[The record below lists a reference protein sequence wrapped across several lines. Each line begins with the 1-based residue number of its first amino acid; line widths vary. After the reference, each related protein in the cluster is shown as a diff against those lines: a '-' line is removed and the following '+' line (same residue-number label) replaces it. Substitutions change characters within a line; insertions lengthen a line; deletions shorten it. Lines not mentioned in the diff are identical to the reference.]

1 MALNVGARLGHYSVT
16 ALLGEGGMGQVWQAT
31 DTQLNRE
38 VALKILP
45 DAFAADPDR
54 LARFQREAQVLASLN
69 HPNIA
74 AIYGIEE
81 SEGTRALVLELV
93 EGPTLADRIAQ
104 GAMPIEDALPLAK
117 QIAEA
122 LEAAHEAGV
131 IHRDL
136 KPANI
141 KVREDGTVKV
151 LDFGLAKALDPS
163 PTSDPSQS
171 PTLTAAA
178 TQMGVIMG
186 TAAYMSP
193 EQARGKTVDKR
204 ADIWAFG
211 AVLYEMLTGKRAF
224 EGDDVSLTLSVV
236 LQREPPWEALP
247 GSVPPGLLTYLR
259 RCLQKDPL
267 QRVQAIGDVRLA
279 VEGAFEPHPSEPAE
293 SVATGT
299 GRSRTSSV
307 ATGALLGGVV
317 VGLVAWIIL
326 GGEPARSPTTT
337 RFSLSLPSGD
347 VVTPLDGVTV
357 SPSGDRIVYGATRD
371 GVQQLFVR
379 ARDQLEALPIPGTE
393 GGRSPFFS
401 PNGEW
406 VGYFTGSALMK
417 VSLSGGPPFRL
428 ATVGV
433 QNGATWGPADTIV
446 YSYSSAGL
454 LEISAN
460 GGESR
465 ELTTIESNESHV
477 WPAFAPDGASVFFTI
492 STGGGITG
500 DKQVALLSLATGEY
514 EVIVDGTGPRMSPT
528 GHLVFGREDSLWAVP
543 FDLSRMEMTDDAR
556 PIVDGVQVN
565 TPGGW
570 THYGVAQD
578 GTLVYVAS
586 SEATGNRRALVWV
599 DREGRAEPVN
609 APPAQYEA
617 LRLSPDGRQ
626 VAVQVDD
633 TNDTHVRVIDLQ
645 RGTSTRLTFG
655 DAADDGNP
663 IWTPDGARIVF
674 SSGRGG
680 NAPNLYWKASDG
692 TGQAQ
697 RLTTSENPQTP
708 MSWSADGE
716 LVFHELRGEGS
727 ANIGMISLSDT
738 DQPTWIMETEFSEV
752 HPEVSPDGRWLAYSS
767 NESGQSEIYVRP
779 FPNVEG
785 GKWLVSR
792 GGGQTPA
799 WGPSGTELFLRTLAG
814 QRSMMVVE
822 VETDPTFNPRT
833 AREVFADS
841 RYLMLTAARRG
852 RSFDID
858 PGGERFLMI
867 TDPRLQELG
876 NAVSAPITVVLDWFE
891 ELQRRVPT
899 P

>member
-1 MALNVGARLGHYSVT
+1 MAEAI
-16 ALLGEGGMGQVWQAT
+16 
-31 DTQLNRE
+31 NRD
-38 VALKILP
+38 VALKVLP
-45 DAFAADPDR
+45 EAFTSDPDR
-54 LARFQREAQVLASLN
+54 LARFEREAKVLASLN
-69 HPNIA
+69 HPNIGS
-74 AIYGIEE
+74 IYGLEE
-81 SEGTRALVLELV
+81 AEGVKALVLELI
-93 EGPTLADRIAQ
+93 EGPTLADRIKQ
-104 GAMPIEDALPLAK
+104 GPIPVDEALLIAK

-122 LEAAHEAGV
+122 LEAAHEQGV

-141 KVREDGTVKV
+141 KVKDDGTVKV
-151 LDFGLAKALDPS
+151 LDFGLAKAFQPDA
-163 PTSDPSQS
+163 SDPNLSQS
-171 PTLTAAA
+171 PTISLTAAA
-178 TQMGVIMG
+178 TQMGMVIG
-186 TAAYMSP
+186 TAAYMAP
-193 EQARGKTVDKR
+193 EQAKGLTVDKR
-204 ADIWAFG
+204 ADIWAYG
-211 AVLYEMLTGKRAF
+211 AVLFEMLTGKKLFDA
-224 EGDDVSLTLSVV
+224 GDVSEMLAAVLVKDPDISSISNDVPAHIRSVV
-236 LQREPPWEALP
+236 RQ
-247 GSVPPGLLTYLR
+247 
-259 RCLQKDPL
+259 CLVKDPKERL
-267 QRVQAIGDVRLA
+267 RDIGDVRLA
-279 VEGAFEPHPSEPAE
+279 MEGAFEPPPSEPAE

-299 GRSRTSSV
+299 GGSRTSSV
-307 ATGALLGGVV
+307 AAGALLGGVV
-317 VGLVAWIIL
+317 VGLMTWIIL
-326 GGEPARSPTTT
+326 GGEPGRSPTTT

-379 ARDQLEALPIPGTE
+379 ARDQLEAVPIPDTE

-401 PNGEW
+401 PEGEW

-446 YSYSSAGL
+446 YSYNSVGL

-460 GGESR
+460 GGEPR
-465 ELTTIESNESHV
+465 ELTTLENNEFHL

-570 THYGVAQD
+570 THYAVAQD
-578 GTLVYVAS
+578 GTLVYVVS
-586 SEATGNRRALVWV
+586 SEATGNRRSLVWV
-599 DREGRAEPVN
+599 DRQGQAEPVN
-609 APPAQYEA
+609 APLAQYEA
-617 LRLSPDGRQ
+617 PRLSPDGRQ

-633 TNDTHVRVIDLQ
+633 TNDAHVRVIDLQ

-674 SSGRGG
+674 SSSRGG

-708 MSWSADGE
+708 MSWSSDGE
-716 LVFHELRGEGS
+716 LVFHELRGGGN
-727 ANIGMISLSDT
+727 ANIGMISLSDA
-738 DQPTWIMETEFSEV
+738 DQPTWIMETEFSEGN
-752 HPEVSPDGRWLAYSS
+752 PAVSPDGRWLAYSS
-767 NESGQSEIYVRP
+767 NESGQDEIYVRP

-792 GGGQTPA
+792 DGGQTA
-799 WGPSGTELFLRTLAG
+799 TWGPSGTELFFRAVDSAG

-822 VETDPTFNPRT
+822 AETDPTFNPSTVR
-833 AREVFADS
+833 AMFSGS
-841 RYLMLTAARRG
+841 RYLILARAG
-852 RSFDID
+852 RPFDID
-858 PGGERFLMI
+858 PSGERFLMI
-867 TDPRLQELG
+867 TDPRLQEIG
-876 NAVSAPITVVLDWFE
+876 NAVSAPITVVLNWFE
-891 ELQRRVPT
+891 ELKARVPVN
-899 P
+899 